1 MQVRCGHIRRLQGQM
16 HMRLRQGERQRE
28 RQRESALAW
37 TMTSVSF
44 RGSLS
49 KVRLRISLVPAA

>member
-1 MQVRCGHIRRLQGQM
+1 MVLRLQKQIYKEEE
-16 HMRLRQGERQRE
+16 QNKQER
-28 RQRESALAW
+28 AW

>member
-1 MQVRCGHIRRLQGQM
+1 MYEQ
-16 HMRLRQGERQRE
+16 ERA
-28 RQRESALAW
+28 RESEKERELAW

-44 RGSLS
+44 RGWLS